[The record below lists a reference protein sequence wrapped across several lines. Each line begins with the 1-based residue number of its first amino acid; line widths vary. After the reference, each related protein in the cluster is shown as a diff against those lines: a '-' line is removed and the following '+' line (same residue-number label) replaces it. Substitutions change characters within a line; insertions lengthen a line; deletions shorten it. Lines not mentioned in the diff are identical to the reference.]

1 MCARSVTTEAIGK
14 AFGNE
19 RILEDISLHIEEG
32 EFCVIVGPSGCGKST
47 FLNCLSGLV
56 EVDDGYVAYDGADVT
71 GKPVE
76 DRDIGYVFQEFED
89 TLFPHRTVG
98 ENVAFGLEQQDG
110 GLTDAAI
117 DERVEEVLE
126 LLNIGETKDSVPEEL
141 SGGQQQRVELA
152 RQLVRRCD
160 LFLFDDPL
168 ADLDYKLQK
177 QMELEMRQ
185 IHEELGSTFVYVTHN
200 QDQAL
205 KLADRLVVMNDGRIE
220 QEGTPTAVYDSPA
233 TAFVARFVGDSNAL
247 TGAVVRAEDDE
258 VVVDSEVGEVHATPR
273 DDVGE
278 QAGVVLLRPEQMAIG
293 DAASGRDTTI
303 QAELR
308 GVTYTGEVTEFS
320 VTADGLDRE
329 FIVSE
334 PGRPSFGFP
343 GDDVAVGWDA
353 ADAQYFERLSV
364 SDSMTVKDIIRF

>member
-1 MCARSVTTEAIGK
+1 MCARSVTTASIDK
-14 AFGNE
+14 AFGSE
-19 RILEDISLHIEEG
+19 SVLEDVSLDVEDG

-47 FLNCLSGLV
+47 LLNCLAGLV
-56 EVDDGYVAYDGADVT
+56 AVDDGYVAYDGTDVT
-71 GKPVE
+71 GRPVE
-76 DRDIGYVFQEFED
+76 DRDVGYVFQEFED

-98 ENVAFGLEQQDG
+98 ENVAFGLEQQDD
-110 GLTDAAI
+110 GLTDAEI
-117 DERVEEVLE
+117 DERVDEVLD
-126 LLNIGETKDSVPEEL
+126 LLNIKETREDVPEAL

-160 LFLFDDPL
+160 LFLLDDPL

-177 QMELEMRQ
+177 QMELEMRR
-185 IHEELGSTFVYVTHN
+185 IHAELGSTFVYVTHN

-220 QEGTPTAVYDSPA
+220 QVGTPKTVYNSPA

-247 TGAVVRAEDDE
+247 TGDVVRSSDVG
-258 VVVDSEVGEVHATPR
+258 VVVDSELGEVSATPR
-273 DDVGE
+273 GDVGTR
-278 QAGVVLLRPEQMAIG
+278 AGVVLLRPERMTIG
-293 DAASGRDTTI
+293 DGATDRDTTV

-334 PGRPSFGFP
+334 PGRPSFGTP
-343 GDDVAVGWDA
+343 GDDVVVGWDA
-353 ADAQYFERLSV
+353 ADAQYFETLSV
-364 SDSMTVKDIIRF
+364 SGSVTVEDIVRF